1 MMIIRQTLLIGPV
14 LALLVATPVSLPVAS
29 SANLAY
35 SQGSQAA
42 SPQNHSGRGRKARK
56 KFVPAVATPIVV
68 RDVRF
73 KSYPDH
79 TRLVLDLQR
88 STSFTQ
94 NRLKDPDRIIIEL
107 QNARLAKTANDSLAE
122 AGFPGEVTIAQPHP
136 RSVTISLDMNALS
149 DYKLLPLSRP
159 DRLVLD
165 VFQSHTSAQPAAP
178 PQLTP
183 TSTAPSAST
192 APPQQPPAITA
203 APASPAPADETEEAG
218 GPVAVPPTP
227 EAAPPAAPPVQQ
239 AKAPAPRAV
248 VPPVKFEART
258 PRNDIKIIVIDPGH
272 GGKDPG
278 AIGRSGMAEKD
289 ITLFVALRLRDLIVR
304 HLRKAVLMTRDRD
317 VFIEL
322 EDRAKFANNMGA
334 DLFISV
340 HVNSHPQRS
349 TKGVEIYHFGEASD
363 RRALEVAARENGT
376 PIKDTG
382 IGWEYLVADLLTTK
396 KVQESLDLAWTTKKA
411 MISRLDNYYDVE
423 DHGVKTAPFY
433 VLRFTAMPSILAE
446 IAFITNP
453 TEERLMQSDA
463 FLNRIAESIFDG
475 IKSYLRPVQTASR

>member
-1 MMIIRQTLLIGPV
+1 MIAFRNIVLIGSAVAV
-14 LALLVATPVSLPVAS
+14 LTATPVSLPVAS
-29 SANLAY
+29 SANLAF
-35 SQGSQAA
+35 SQGGQATPSQAQA
-42 SPQNHSGRGRKARK
+42 GRGRKARK
-56 KFVPAVATPIVV
+56 KFAPAITTPTLI

-79 TRLVLDLQR
+79 TRIVLDLQR

-94 NRLKDPDRIIIEL
+94 NRLKNPDRIIIEL
-107 QNARLAKTANDSLAE
+107 QNALLGKTAKDRLTE
-122 AGFPGEVTIAQPHP
+122 TKLPDEIAIGQPHP
-136 RSVTISLDMNALS
+136 RSVTISLDMNAVS

-159 DRLVLD
+159 DRLVVD
-165 VFQSHTSAQPAAP
+165 VFQNHAPAQPAVPPP
-178 PQLTP
+178 PQKPEVSEASPTPPDLTVP
-183 TSTAPSAST
+183 PAPVAPST
-192 APPQQPPAITA
+192 Q
-203 APASPAPADETEEAG
+203 PAPKAASLS
-218 GPVAVPPTP
+218 PPP
-227 EAAPPAAPPVQQ
+227 SPQ

-248 VPPVKFEART
+248 VPPSRTEARAG
-258 PRNDIKIIVIDPGH
+258 RDDIKIIVIDAGH

-289 ITLFVALRLRDLIVR
+289 IALYVSLRLRDLIIKR
-304 HLRKAVLMTRDRD
+304 LGKGVLMTRDRD

-334 DLFISV
+334 DLFVSV

-349 TKGVEIYHFGEASD
+349 TKGVEIYHFGEATD

-396 KVQESLDLAWTTKKA
+396 KVQESLELAWTTKKA
-411 MISRLDNYYDVE
+411 MVARLDDYYDVE

-433 VLRFTAMPSILAE
+433 VLRYTAMPSILAE

-463 FLNRIAESIFDG
+463 FLHRVAESIFDG
-475 IKSYLRPVQTASR
+475 IKTYVKPLQTVSR

>member
-1 MMIIRQTLLIGPV
+1 MITLRHILLIGSV
-14 LALLVATPVSLPVAS
+14 LAVLVVAPVSLPVS
-29 SANLAY
+29 PSVDLAY
-35 SQGSQAA
+35 SQGSRSSSSQT
-42 SPQNHSGRGRKARK
+42 PTGRGRKARK
-56 KFVPAVATPIVV
+56 KLVPAAVTPALV
-68 RDVRF
+68 RDVRY

-79 TRLVLDLQR
+79 TRIVLDLQR
-88 STSFTQ
+88 TTSFTQ
-94 NRLKDPDRIIIEL
+94 NRLKSPNRIIIEL
-107 QNARLAKTANDSLAE
+107 QNAQLGKTAKERLADAE
-122 AGFPGEVTIAQPHP
+122 FPAEIAIAQPHP
-136 RSVTISLDMNALS
+136 RSVTISLDMNALT
-149 DYKLLPLSRP
+149 DYKLLPLTRP
-159 DRLVLD
+159 DRLVVDIFQND
-165 VFQSHTSAQPAAP
+165 VQAKPAAP
-178 PQLTP
+178 TRPPVVADAPPPSPTP
-183 TSTAPSAST
+183 SGLLDAST
-192 APPQQPPAITA
+192 ASDQPA
-203 APASPAPADETEEAG
+203 
-218 GPVAVPPTP
+218 
-227 EAAPPAAPPVQQ
+227 EAAPPAPP
-239 AKAPAPRAV
+239 AKPQV
-248 VPPVKFEART
+248 TLEAR
-258 PRNDIKIIVIDPGH
+258 PRQEIKLIVIDPGH

-289 ITLFVALRLRDLIVR
+289 ITLYVGLRLRDLIVK
-304 HLRKAVLMTRDRD
+304 HLKKGVLMTRDRD

-396 KVQESLDLAWTTKKA
+396 KVQESLELAWTTKKA
-411 MISRLDNYYDVE
+411 MIARLDDYYDVE

-446 IAFITNP
+446 IAFISNP

-463 FLNRIAESIFDG
+463 FLNRMATSIFDG
-475 IKSYLRPVQTASR
+475 IKSYLKPLRSASK

>member
-1 MMIIRQTLLIGPV
+1 MGAIRHTVLIGST
-14 LALLVATPVSLPVAS
+14 LVILMATPVSLPIAS
-29 SANLAY
+29 SANLAF
-35 SQGSQAA
+35 SQGGQATPSQAQA
-42 SPQNHSGRGRKARK
+42 GRSRKARK
-56 KFVPAVATPIVV
+56 RFVPAIATPALV
-68 RDVRF
+68 RDVRL

-79 TRLVLDLQR
+79 TRIVLDLQR

-94 NRLKDPDRIIIEL
+94 NRLKNPDRIIIEL
-107 QNARLAKTANDSLAE
+107 QNALLGKTAKDRLAETK
-122 AGFPGEVTIAQPHP
+122 FPDEIVIAQPHP
-136 RSVTISLDMNALS
+136 RSVTISLDMSAVS
-149 DYKLLPLSRP
+149 DYKLLPLSQP
-159 DRLVLD
+159 DRLVVD
-165 VFQSHTSAQPAAP
+165 VFNHTPAQPAAP
-178 PQLTP
+178 PPPQKPGVSEASRMPPDP
-183 TSTAPSAST
+183 TVPPAPVVPSTQPEPDAAPS
-192 APPQQPPAITA
+192 PPPPAL
-203 APASPAPADETEEAG
+203 
-218 GPVAVPPTP
+218 
-227 EAAPPAAPPVQQ
+227 Q

-248 VPPVKFEART
+248 VPPSRTEARAG
-258 PRNDIKIIVIDPGH
+258 RDDIKIIVIDAGH

-289 ITLFVALRLRDLIVR
+289 ITLFVSLRLRDLIIKR
-304 HLRKAVLMTRDRD
+304 LGKSVLMTRDRD

-334 DLFISV
+334 DLFVSV

-349 TKGVEIYHFGEASD
+349 TKGVEIYHFGEATD

-396 KVQESLDLAWTTKKA
+396 KVQESLELAWTTKKA
-411 MISRLDNYYDVE
+411 MIARLDDYYDVE

-433 VLRFTAMPSILAE
+433 VLRYTAMPSILAE

-463 FLNRIAESIFDG
+463 FLNRVAESIFDG
-475 IKSYLRPVQTASR
+475 VKSYVKPLQTVSR

>member
-1 MMIIRQTLLIGPV
+1 MITLRYTLLIGSALAV
-14 LALLVATPVSLPVAS
+14 LMVAPVSLPVS
-29 SANLAY
+29 PSVDLAF
-35 SQGSQAA
+35 SQGSR
-42 SPQNHSGRGRKARK
+42 SPSAQSTSARGRKGRK
-56 KFVPAVATPIVV
+56 KPAPAPATPALV

-79 TRLVLDLQR
+79 TRIVLDLQR
-88 STSFTQ
+88 ATSFTQ
-94 NRLKDPDRIIIEL
+94 NRLTNPNRIIIEL
-107 QNARLAKTANDSLAE
+107 QNAQLGKTARGRLSDAE
-122 AGFPGEVTIAQPHP
+122 FPGEIAIAQPHP
-136 RSVTISLDMNALS
+136 RSVTISLDMNALT
-149 DYKLLPLSRP
+149 DYKLLPLTRP
-159 DRLVLD
+159 DRLVVD
-165 VFQSHTSAQPAAP
+165 IFQNHVQAKPAAP
-178 PQLTP
+178 PQQPAVADASPPPSAPGDL
-183 TSTAPSAST
+183 SESVAPSVEHA
-192 APPQQPPAITA
+192 
-203 APASPAPADETEEAG
+203 
-218 GPVAVPPTP
+218 
-227 EAAPPAAPPVQQ
+227 EAAPPVPQ
-239 AKAPAPRAV
+239 AKPTA
-248 VPPVKFEART
+248 KIEAR
-258 PRNDIKIIVIDPGH
+258 PARDEVKLIVIDPGH

-289 ITLFVALRLRDLIVR
+289 ITLYVGLKLRDLITK
-304 HLRKAVLMTRDRD
+304 HLKKGVLMTRDRD

-396 KVQESLDLAWTTKKA
+396 KVQESLELAWTTKKA
-411 MISRLDNYYDVE
+411 MIARLDDYYDVE

-446 IAFITNP
+446 IAFISNP

-463 FLNRIAESIFDG
+463 FLNRMANSIFDG
-475 IKSYLRPVQTASR
+475 IKSYLKPLRSASK